1 MRTFLLPVD
10 FSDHSVS
17 TYKYAIKIA
26 GTSERTRLYFHHTF
40 NDQLLNTD
48 PVMDNS
54 FDDSSMLNMELIE
67 EFRKQSLSNMKKLIS
82 TVKQYLDVMNLS
94 NFVIESSVEGGDP
107 NWEIIDLC
115 NEINAD
121 LIIMGTR
128 GEGKKDIFQGS
139 VAKKIMNKAS
149 IPVIAVPFGDFEKST
164 KINVMYACNSNKN
177 NDYMK
182 IQSLFKLLIN
192 IQLHVY
198 VVHFH
203 FEGKKDKHEFSIEEL
218 KELFY
223 ESVYLNSVSFSTI
236 DTSDKETSMDNFI
249 KHNDINTISFIA
261 HKSNIFKHMFSAE
274 LTKHDFFRLD
284 LPMIALHD

>member
-1 MRTFLLPVD
+1 
-10 FSDHSVS
+10 
-17 TYKYAIKIA
+17 
-26 GTSERTRLYFHHTF
+26 
-40 NDQLLNTD
+40 
-48 PVMDNS
+48 
-54 FDDSSMLNMELIE
+54 
-67 EFRKQSLSNMKKLIS
+67 
-82 TVKQYLDVMNLS
+82 
-94 NFVIESSVEGGDP
+94 
-107 NWEIIDLC
+107 
-115 NEINAD
+115 
-121 LIIMGTR
+121 
-128 GEGKKDIFQGS
+128 
-139 VAKKIMNKAS
+139 MNKAS

-203 FEGKKDKHEFSIEEL
+203 FEGKKDKHEFLIEEL